1 MELRHF
7 RYFIAVAQD
16 LHFTRAA
23 ARLGISTPT
32 LTRQIQEMEASLGIR
47 LFERNQR
54 SVALTPAGEVLL
66 AEAQAVVA
74 QFEAAQLRAQR
85 EARGETGK
93 IHVGYVASAAY
104 SGVLQR
110 QVAAFRK
117 ACPDVQLLV
126 REAPMGTLPE
136 QVRDGQVDIAY
147 IRSPMN
153 LPEGVDALP
162 LAPEGFILALHSD
175 SWLCGLAEIQPAHLK
190 AETFILP
197 EQVSGTLSTAE
208 QGGFVPRL
216 GPQPGG
222 LVAVLTLVSLG
233 EGVAIVPNAVAGHIS
248 LPSLVYR
255 DIAGLAVTSYLSLMS
270 RQYEKAA
277 TIRRYIELVSRPA
290 VTSGRKSRVQTGQ

>member
-32 LTRQIQEMEASLGIR
+32 LTRQIQEMESALGIR
-47 LFERNQR
+47 LLERNQR

-66 AEAQAVVA
+66 VEARAVVA
-74 QFEAAQLRAQR
+74 QFESAQLHAQR
-85 EARGETGK
+85 EARGETGE
-93 IHVGYVASAAY
+93 IHIGYVASAAY

-110 QVAAFRK
+110 QVEAFRA
-117 ACPDVQLLV
+117 ACPDVRLLV
-126 REAPMGTLPE
+126 REAPMDSLPD
-136 QVRDGQVDIAY
+136 QVRDGRFDIAY
-147 IRSPMN
+147 VRSPVRV
-153 LPEGVDALP
+153 PEGVDALP
-162 LAPEGFILALHSD
+162 LAPEGFILALHAA
-175 SWLCGLAEIQPAHLK
+175 SWLRGLPEIQPAHLK
-190 AETFILP
+190 EETFILP

-208 QGGFVPRL
+208 QGGFAPRL

-255 DIAGLAVTSYLSLMS
+255 EIAGLGVTSYLSLMS
-270 RQYEKAA
+270 RRHERGAA
-277 TIRRYIELVSRPA
+277 IRRYIELVSRPPPGPEP
-290 VTSGRKSRVQTGQ
+290 VR

>member
-32 LTRQIQEMEASLGIR
+32 LTRQIQEMEATLGIR

-66 AEAQAVVA
+66 VEAQAVVA

-117 ACPDVQLLV
+117 ACPDV
-126 REAPMGTLPE
+126 
-136 QVRDGQVDIAY
+136 
-147 IRSPMN
+147 
-153 LPEGVDALP
+153 
-162 LAPEGFILALHSD
+162 
-175 SWLCGLAEIQPAHLK
+175 GLAEIHPAHLK
-190 AETFILP
+190 AETLILP

-222 LVAVLTLVSLG
+222 LVAVLALVSLG

-255 DIAGLAVTSYLSLMS
+255 EIAGLAVTSYLSLMS

-290 VTSGRKSRVQTGQ
+290 PG

>member
-32 LTRQIQEMEASLGIR
+32 LTRQIQEMEAGLGIR
-47 LFERNQR
+47 LLERNQR

-66 AEAQAVVA
+66 EEAQAVVA

-93 IHVGYVASAAY
+93 VHVGYVASAAY

-110 QVAAFRK
+110 QVAAFRA

-126 REAPMGTLPE
+126 REEPMGSLPE
-136 QVRDGQVDIAY
+136 QVRDGHVDIAY
-147 IRSPMN
+147 IRSPMS
-153 LPEGVDALP
+153 LPEGVAALP
-162 LAPEGFILALHSD
+162 LAPEGFIVALHGD
-175 SWLCGLAEIQPAHLK
+175 SWLCGLPEIQPSHLR

-233 EGVAIVPNAVAGHIS
+233 EGIAIVPNTVAGHIS

-255 DIAGLAVTSYLSLMS
+255 DVAGLGVTSYLSLMS
-270 RQYEKAA
+270 RKYEKAA
-277 TIRRYIELVSRPA
+277 SIRRYIELVSRGAP
-290 VTSGRKSRVQTGQ
+290 G